1 MLLCQVAKSIYF
13 VRIIKNLCGWLIM
26 INKTFQEQ
34 IITFQQDKLV
44 VPDSPSIPVIPGDGI
59 GYEVWNATEK
69 VVNFAIRAAYKGKK
83 SIHWKKVLAGEK
95 AFQET
100 GSWLP
105 DETLSDFRRYVV
117 GIKGPLTTPVG
128 GGIRSLNVALRKD
141 LDLYVC
147 LRPVRWF
154 TGIPA
159 PVYHPE
165 KVNITIFRENTEDV
179 YSGIEFAAG
188 SPEAQSL
195 LELLGKHFPKEIQKI
210 RFKEDVG
217 LAIKPISKP
226 GSERLVQ
233 AAIEYALKENKK
245 TLTLVHKGNIMKFT
259 EGAFLQWG
267 YDIAEQ
273 KYSSEV
279 YTSRQWQ
286 RTQKSSGAVLANDEK
301 DKAIKSGK
309 IWINDIITDAA
320 FQQVLLYPQEFELL
334 VTTNLNGDYLS
345 DALAA
350 QVGGIGIAPG
360 ANINYQTGIAIFEAT
375 HGTAPS
381 IAGKNM
387 ANPSSLIL
395 SAEMMLRY
403 IGWEDAANLIIHGLE
418 RSIAEKKLTPDLS
431 QFVEHSIQVG
441 TNEFADII
449 CNNMSD

>member
-1 MLLCQVAKSIYF
+1 M
-13 VRIIKNLCGWLIM
+13 IKN
-26 INKTFQEQ
+26 TFQEQ
-34 IITFQQDKLV
+34 IITYQQGKLV
-44 VPDSPSIPVIPGDGI
+44 VPDFPTIPVIPGDGI
-59 GYEVWNATEK
+59 GDEVWNATEK
-69 VVNFAIRAAYKGKK
+69 VVNFAVNVAYKGKK
-83 SIHWKKVLAGEK
+83 SIQWKKVLAGGK

-100 GSWLP
+100 GTWLP
-105 DETLSDFRRYVV
+105 DETLSDFRHYVV

-154 TGIPA
+154 NGIPA
-159 PVYHPE
+159 PVHHPE
-165 KVNITIFRENTEDV
+165 NVNITIFRENTEDV

-188 SPEAQSL
+188 STEALSFI
-195 LELLGKHFPKEIQKI
+195 ELLGQHFPKEIQKI

-217 LAIKPISKP
+217 LAIKPISKH
-226 GSERLVQ
+226 GSERIVQ

-273 KYSSEV
+273 KFGSEV

-286 RTQKSSGAVLANDEK
+286 RTQNSSGEDFANAEK
-301 DKAIKSGK
+301 VKAIKSRK

-320 FQQVLLYPQEFELL
+320 FQQVLLYPQEFDLL

-403 IGWEDAANLIIHGLE
+403 IGWEGAANLIIHGLE

-431 QFVEHSIQVG
+431 QFVEQSIRVG
-441 TNEFADII
+441 TNEFADIV
-449 CNNMSD
+449 CKNMSD